1 MNPHLNYLLAQQRIA
16 DLQRA
21 ADHARLA
28 TDAGTR
34 RHDSRDSSPITR
46 LGARLAR
53 LTARL
58 APTGPREANDAA
70 RTPLAH
76 DSVLDMST
84 PTETSVPMVSELMA
98 AASVRASSAEPADVL
113 ALVDGTRLRL
123 RPLGPDDRDGV
134 AALFAR
140 LSPESRYRRFLSPKR
155 ELTPRELAYLT
166 DVDHV
171 HHEALAAVDQRDGS
185 IVGVGRYVHIA
196 DRPKVADL
204 AVEVTDELQNMGI
217 GTALARHTV
226 QRARDNGFALL
237 TATTLS
243 ENRPA
248 RALLRRLEFRAHARH
263 GSEIELELKLDPPS
277 DWPERTDAN
286 PIVRALP
293 MPTAH
298 PSPEAWPAASLP
310 AGTSPAAA
318 RPGTGSALCR
328 TSTQHELSTAA
339 RMKAARV
346 PRSRDQESTPESG
359 APGNDC
365 VPRYS
370 SAPGCSTPTTK
381 SATCYGR

>member
-1 MNPHLNYLLAQQRIA
+1 MNPQLTYILAQQRIA

-21 ADHARLA
+21 AKHARLV
-28 TDAGTR
+28 TDAATR
-34 RHDSRDSSPITR
+34 RRDSRDSNPVTR
-46 LGARLAR
+46 LSAQLARLA
-53 LTARL
+53 ARL
-58 APTGPREANDAA
+58 APTRLREANDAA

-76 DSVLDMST
+76 NPVVDSTRPKPHAPMFSEPMAT
-84 PTETSVPMVSELMA
+84 TSVQ
-98 AASVRASSAEPADVL
+98 ASWAEATDVL
-113 ALVDGTRLRL
+113 VLADGTRLQL
-123 RPLGPDDRDGV
+123 RPLGSDDRDGV

-155 ELTPRELAYLT
+155 ELTPREVKFLT
-166 DVDHV
+166 DIDHI
-171 HHEALAAVDQRDGS
+171 HHEAFGATDERDSS
-185 IVGVGRYVHIA
+185 IVGVGRYVHVA

-217 GTALARHTV
+217 GTALARRTV

-277 DWPERTDAN
+277 DWPESTDSS
-286 PIVRALP
+286 PVVRALP

-310 AGTSPAAA
+310 GGTSQASAPTRG
-318 RPGTGSALCR
+318 RPALCR
-328 TSTQHELSTAA
+328 TTTEQELSTAA
-339 RMKAARV
+339 RMKAAWV
-346 PRSRDQESTPESG
+346 PLTRDQESTPASG
-359 APGNDC
+359 APGNVC
-365 VPRYS
+365 VPRWS
-370 SAPGCSTPTTK
+370 LGTGMS
-381 SATCYGR
+381 

>member
-1 MNPHLNYLLAQQRIA
+1 MRGCNRRGYPA
-16 DLQRA
+16 
-21 ADHARLA
+21 ARLA
-28 TDAGTR
+28 RLD
-34 RHDSRDSSPITR
+34 PITR
-46 LGARLAR
+46 LGAQLAR

-76 DSVLDMST
+76 DSVVDMST
-84 PTETSVPMVSELMA
+84 PTETSVPMFSELMA
-98 AASVRASSAEPADVL
+98 ATSVRASSAEPTDVL
-113 ALVDGTRLRL
+113 ALADGTRLRL
-123 RPLGPDDRDGV
+123 RPLGSDDRDGV

-166 DVDHV
+166 DIDHI

-185 IVGVGRYVHIA
+185 IVGVGRYVHVA
-196 DRPKVADL
+196 DRPGVADL

-277 DWPERTDAN
+277 DWPERTDAIRSCA
-286 PIVRALP
+286 PCRCRR
-293 MPTAH
+293 PTRRRK
-298 PSPEAWPAASLP
+298 PGRASLP
-310 AGTSPAAA
+310 AGTSPAPA
-318 RPGTGSALCR
+318 RPRARSSALCR
-328 TSTQHELSTAA
+328 TSTEHELSTAA

-346 PRSRDQESTPESG
+346 PLSAIRKARRSQGRRGTIASRVRPW
-359 APGNDC
+359 
-365 VPRYS
+365 PR
-370 SAPGCSTPTTK
+370 G
-381 SATCYGR
+381 

>member
-1 MNPHLNYLLAQQRIA
+1 MNPHLHYILAQQHIA

-21 ADHARLA
+21 ANHARLA

-34 RHDSRDSSPITR
+34 RRDARDSRPITR
-46 LGARLAR
+46 LGAQLAR

-58 APTGPREANDAA
+58 APTGPQAANDAA

-76 DSVLDMST
+76 DSVVDMST

-98 AASVRASSAEPADVL
+98 ATSVRASSAEPTDVL
-113 ALVDGTRLRL
+113 ALSDGTRVRL
-123 RPLGPDDRDGV
+123 RPLGSDDRDGV

-155 ELTPRELAYLT
+155 ELTPRELARLT
-166 DVDHV
+166 DIDHI
-171 HHEALAAVDQRDGS
+171 HHEALAAVDQRDDS
-185 IVGVGRYVHIA
+185 IVGIGRYVHIA
-196 DRPKVADL
+196 DRPGVADL

-263 GSEIELELKLDPPS
+263 GSEIELELKLDPLS
-277 DWPERTDAN
+277 DWPERTDAS

-298 PSPEAWPAASLP
+298 PSPEAWPDAP
-310 AGTSPAAA
+310 VGTSPAPVRPRA
-318 RPGTGSALCR
+318 RCSALCR
-328 TSTQHELSTAA
+328 TSAEHKLSAAA
-339 RMKAARV
+339 RLKAARV
-346 PRSRDQESTPESG
+346 PLSRDQESTADSR

-365 VPRYS
+365 VPRS
-370 SAPGCSTPTTK
+370 SLGTGMS
-381 SATCYGR
+381 

>member
-1 MNPHLNYLLAQQRIA
+1 MNPHLHNILAQQRTA

-28 TDAGTR
+28 KDAGTR
-34 RHDSRDSSPITR
+34 RRDARDSSPITR
-46 LGARLAR
+46 LGPHLAR
-53 LTARL
+53 LRL

-76 DSVLDMST
+76 DSVVDLST

-98 AASVRASSAEPADVL
+98 ATSVRASSAEPADVL
-113 ALVDGTRLRL
+113 ALADGTRLRL
-123 RPLGPDDRDGV
+123 RPLGSDDRDGV

-155 ELTPRELAYLT
+155 ELTPRELARLT
-166 DVDHV
+166 DVDHLR
-171 HHEALAAVDQRDGS
+171 HEAFAAVDQRDDS
-185 IVGVGRYVHIA
+185 IVGVCRYVHIA

-217 GTALARHTV
+217 GTALARHTM

-277 DWPERTDAN
+277 DWPERTDGN
-286 PIVRALP
+286 LIVRALP
-293 MPTAH
+293 WPTAH

-310 AGTSPAAA
+310 AGTSSAPT
-318 RPGTGSALCR
+318 RPGPAPRFCR
-328 TSTQHELSTAA
+328 TSTDHKLSTAA
-339 RMKAARV
+339 RMNAARLLL
-346 PRSRDQESTPESG
+346 SRDQESTPESG

-365 VPRYS
+365 VPPS
-370 SAPGCSTPTTK
+370 SV
-381 SATCYGR
+381 ATGMS

>member
-1 MNPHLNYLLAQQRIA
+1 MLVLADGI
-16 DLQRA
+16 
-21 ADHARLA
+21 RLA
-28 TDAGTR
+28 
-34 RHDSRDSSPITR
+34 
-46 LGARLAR
+46 
-53 LTARL
+53 
-58 APTGPREANDAA
+58 
-70 RTPLAH
+70 
-76 DSVLDMST
+76 
-84 PTETSVPMVSELMA
+84 
-98 AASVRASSAEPADVL
+98 
-113 ALVDGTRLRL
+113 L
-123 RPLGPDDRDGV
+123 RPLGSDDRDGV

-155 ELTPRELAYLT
+155 ELTPRELARLT
-166 DVDHV
+166 DIDHV
-171 HHEALAAVDQRDGS
+171 HHEALAAVDQRDDS

-196 DRPKVADL
+196 ERPGVADL

-263 GSEIELELKLDPPS
+263 GSEIELELKLEPPS

-298 PSPEAWPAASLP
+298 PSPEAWPDAP
-310 AGTSPAAA
+310 AGMSPAPVRPRA
-318 RPGTGSALCR
+318 RRALCR
-328 TSTQHELSTAA
+328 TGSEPKLSAAA

-365 VPRYS
+365 VPRS
-370 SAPGCSTPTTK
+370 SLGTGMS
-381 SATCYGR
+381 